1 MLETMGKMVFK
12 MMASVEVSED
22 MTAGGGSQKGDTTE
36 EQCEKVLGHAGCNI
50 KNRR

>member
-22 MTAGGGSQKGDTTE
+22 MTAGGGSQKGDT
-36 EQCEKVLGHAGCNI
+36 AD
-50 KNRR
+50 RRAVREGPGPCRLQH